1 MRLRGY
7 QQQAID
13 DLRNAYRAG
22 AKAPLLCLPTGG
34 GKTIIFSAIAQSAVG
49 RGRQVLILVHRREL
63 LHQASRKLTDIG
75 LNHGLIAA
83 GIPTSR
89 QPVQVASV
97 QTLVRRLSR
106 LDWQP
111 SLIIIDEAHHAS
123 AGSWAAILDKWPE
136 AFRLGVTATPC
147 RLDGRGLGTAFDQL
161 VLGPSVADLISA
173 GFLSPAR
180 IYAPPVVADFT
191 GLRRRAGDYAADQ
204 AATAMDRPTV
214 TGDAIAHY
222 QRLAPGQRAIA
233 FCCSIDHANHVAAS
247 FNAAG
252 IPAATLLGNTTD
264 RDAVVA
270 AFDAGSVQILVTVDV
285 VSEGFDIPA
294 ASCAI
299 LLRPTQSLGLYLQQV
314 GRVLR
319 PAPGKDHALV
329 LDHVGNVH
337 RHGFPDDH
345 REWTLEEGARR
356 ATSTAAPSVRTCP
369 ECFAAFKPAPVC
381 PCCGHEQPIA
391 KPRIMRQVEGEL
403 QEMHRD
409 FEIGDNVKVWF
420 GEDEGWMPLFKIT
433 KTYDAIHRHKGVY
446 PHADLLCLQTGLV
459 SEGDTLIQIAFDRI
473 KLVSKSRRE
482 QGRARTLPQLL
493 ALAKE
498 RGYSPGWAYRIAAA
512 RGKR

>member
-1 MRLRGY
+1 MQLRAY

-13 DLRNAYRAG
+13 DLRNAYRTG
-22 AKAPLLCLPTGG
+22 CRAPLLVGPTGM
-34 GKTIIFSAIAQSAVG
+34 GKTCIFSTIAQSAVG

-75 LNHGLIAA
+75 LDHGLIAA
-83 GIPTSR
+83 GIPATDH
-89 QPVQVASV
+89 PVRIASV
-97 QTLVRRLSR
+97 QTLARRLPTM
-106 LDWQP
+106 DWQP

-123 AGSWAAILDKWPE
+123 AGSWKTVLNKWPD

-147 RLDGRGLGTAFDQL
+147 RLDGRGLGIAFDQL
-161 VLGPSVADLISA
+161 VLGPSVADLTDW

-180 IYAPPVVADFT
+180 IYAPPVVADLT

-252 IPAATLLGNTTD
+252 IPAATLLGNTPD

-345 REWTLEEGARR
+345 REWSLTEGARG
-356 ATSTAAPSVRTCP
+356 ATGVSAPSVRTCP
-369 ECFAAFKPAPVC
+369 ECFAAFKPAPQCPVC
-381 PCCGHEQPIA
+381 GAQCAAE
-391 KPRIMRQVEGEL
+391 PRTLQQIEGEL
-403 QEMHRD
+403 L
-409 FEIGDNVKVWF
+409 EIQKPKYKVGDKVDYLYPTRKFSAYSNKPAKWMANYEVCEVL
-420 GEDEGWMPLFKIT
+420 GEDFYMIKAYGRYQTHETTGGNLRPAESAFKRQRQ
-433 KTYDAIHRHKGVY
+433 A
-446 PHADLLCLQTGLV
+446 
-459 SEGDTLIQIAFDRI
+459 
-473 KLVSKSRRE
+473 
-482 QGRARTLPQLL
+482 ARTLPQLL

-512 RGKR
+512 RGQR

>member
-1 MRLRGY
+1 MQLRGY

-22 AKAPLLCLPTGG
+22 CRAPLLCLPTGG
-34 GKTIIFSAIAQSAVG
+34 GKTIIFSAIANSAAA
-49 RGRQVLILVHRREL
+49 RGNQVLILVHRREL
-63 LHQASRKLTDIG
+63 LHQASRKLTNIG
-75 LNHGLIAA
+75 LDHGLIAA
-83 GIPTSR
+83 GIPATDH
-89 QPVQVASV
+89 PVRIASV
-97 QTLVRRLSR
+97 QTLARRLSR
-106 LDWQP
+106 MDWQP

-123 AGSWAAILDKWPE
+123 AGSWAAILDKWPD

-147 RLDGRGLGTAFDQL
+147 RLSGAGLGTAFDQL
-161 VLGPSVADLISA
+161 VLGPSVSDLISA

-180 IYAPPVVADFT
+180 IYAPPVIADLS

-233 FCCSIDHANHVAAS
+233 FCCSIDHAIHVAAS

-252 IPAATLLGNTTD
+252 IPAATLLGNTPD

-285 VSEGFDIPA
+285 VSEGFDIPT

-319 PAPGKDHALV
+319 PAPGKAAAIV

-345 REWTLEEGARR
+345 RKWSLAEGAPR
-356 ATSTAAPSVRTCP
+356 ATGTAAPSVRTCS
-369 ECFAAFKPAPVC
+369 ECFAAFKPAPIC
-381 PCCGHEQPIA
+381 PACGANCLPENRRPI
-391 KPRIMRQVEGEL
+391 KQVAGEL
-403 QEMHRD
+403 QELNR
-409 FEIGDNVKVWF
+409 EYVRQRI
-420 GEDEGWMPLFKIT
+420 EG
-433 KTYDAIHRHKGVY
+433 
-446 PHADLLCLQTGLV
+446 
-459 SEGDTLIQIAFDRI
+459 
-473 KLVSKSRRE
+473 RRE

-498 RGYSPGWAYRIAAA
+498 RGYSPGWAYRIYHS
-512 RGKR
+512 RGQR